1 MEFRLRKDHEMLRK
15 SVREYARKELAPT
28 AKERDEEERFD
39 RDIQFDKLAQ
49 MELPGII
56 FPEQYGGAE
65 ADYMSYVLAIEEL
78 SKVCASTGVVLS
90 AHVSLGSN
98 PIYLFGTEEQKKR
111 FLQPMAEGKKL
122 GCLGITEPD
131 AGSDAGGTQ
140 ATAQLKGDSYVLNGS
155 KNFITNAGDADVCV
169 AIFRTN
175 ENVDKKH
182 HGISAFIIE
191 KGTNGFSA
199 GKREEKM
206 GIRSSPTRELVFNG
220 CQIPKENLLA
230 KEGEGFKVAMKTLDG
245 GRIGIAAQ
253 ALGIAQG
260 AYEQALAYAKQR
272 HQFSVPISN
281 FQAISFK
288 LVDMYTQIEAARF
301 LVYQAAC
308 NADAGLSYSKE
319 AAMAKLFASNV
330 AMWVTTEAV
339 QVLGGYGY
347 VKDYPLERMMR
358 DAKITQI
365 YEGTNEIQK
374 VVIAS
379 NILR

>member
-98 PIYLFGTEEQKKR
+98 PIYLFGTDEQKKR

-140 ATAQLKGDSYVLNGS
+140 ATAQLKGDNYVLNGS

-206 GIRSSPTRELVFNG
+206 
-220 CQIPKENLLA
+220 
-230 KEGEGFKVAMKTLDG
+230 
-245 GRIGIAAQ
+245 
-253 ALGIAQG
+253 
-260 AYEQALAYAKQR
+260 
-272 HQFSVPISN
+272 
-281 FQAISFK
+281 
-288 LVDMYTQIEAARF
+288 
-301 LVYQAAC
+301 
-308 NADAGLSYSKE
+308 
-319 AAMAKLFASNV
+319 
-330 AMWVTTEAV
+330 
-339 QVLGGYGY
+339 
-347 VKDYPLERMMR
+347 
-358 DAKITQI
+358 
-365 YEGTNEIQK
+365 
-374 VVIAS
+374 
-379 NILR
+379 

>member
-28 AKERDEEERFD
+28 ASERDEEERFD

-65 ADYMSYVLAIEEL
+65 ADYLSYVLAVEEL

-98 PIYLFGTEEQKKR
+98 PIHMFGTDEQKKR
-111 FLQPMAEGKKL
+111 FLKPMAEGKKL

-131 AGSDAGGTQ
+131 AGSDAGGTRS
-140 ATAQLKGDSYVLNGS
+140 TAQLNGDSYVLNGN
-155 KNFITNAGDADVCV
+155 KTFITNGGDADVCV
-169 AIFRTN
+169 AIFRTD

-191 KGTNGFSA
+191 KGTDGFSA
-199 GKREEKM
+199 GKKEEKM
-206 GIRSSPTRELVFNG
+206 GIRSSPTRELVFND
-220 CQIPKENLLA
+220 CRIPRENLLGR
-230 KEGEGFKVAMKTLDG
+230 EGDGFKVAMKTLDG

-272 HQFSVPISN
+272 HQFSVPISK
-281 FQAISFK
+281 FQAVSFK
-288 LVDMYTQIEAARF
+288 LVDMHTQIEAARF
-301 LVYQAAC
+301 LVYQAAY
-308 NADAGLSYSKE
+308 NADIGLPYSKE